1 MLGESTSVGRTR
13 WLTRTGDSRAVGSRV
28 LSSSECL
35 LAVARDAR
43 DLFVL
48 LLRGRHP
55 GPKWHRKSR
64 KRRTYRKL
72 RRSPERSGNGGPF
85 RTGLPCGGGE
95 RRSSN
100 VRSTANNLQ
109 QILENY
115 SPWGKPGGGA
125 PCAATLR
132 KKNVPLEPP
141 DPPKCQNFGQ
151 GWTSNSTIERLNRR
165 GVNPLA
171 VTDMNKFF
179 DDKADPGIAAD
190 MQLVQ
195 DHRHRYNE
203 EVQVYEL
210 TGGVELVPLLTSRR
224 YYSQP
229 QSTRHVATDATRPG
243 YSIEPLRPLGMRNR
257 EYIAELVEQIRRK
270 REIAL
275 EERRTEQES
284 CRRHFDTWRRLW
296 GRPGHGAPIDHAHRN
311 NLHNILY
318 RPAIY

>member
-100 VRSTANNLQ
+100 VRSTANNVNSSKSWRIIRLGVN
-109 QILENY
+109 LEGVR
-115 SPWGKPGGGA
+115 PAQP
-125 PCAATLR
+125 
-132 KKNVPLEPP
+132 PLERKTCRSSPRIHP
-141 DPPKCQNFGQ
+141 
-151 GWTSNSTIERLNRR
+151 SVRISVR
-165 GVNPLA
+165 
-171 VTDMNKFF
+171 
-179 DDKADPGIAAD
+179 
-190 MQLVQ
+190 
-195 DHRHRYNE
+195 
-203 EVQVYEL
+203 
-210 TGGVELVPLLTSRR
+210 
-224 YYSQP
+224 
-229 QSTRHVATDATRPG
+229 
-243 YSIEPLRPLGMRNR
+243 LRPLGMRNR